1 VTHCVLYP
9 FRSDADE
16 SEVLH
21 PEGFGLR
28 QAARVTIFV
37 GFLCLSGLGNPIVG
51 QEPGGFGGTW
61 SYGFSTTYSPDSS
74 HILIGDSEQ
83 RRIWTVGAAYSHLL
97 HESPH
102 FRFDYEAVVM
112 PVWEE
117 RDPTV
122 TGTEFFVS
130 GQAIVTNQT
139 PVRVVDVTN
148 KPVGSILI
156 GNGTYTP
163 LYAMFGTQQTYGA
176 AITPLGARV
185 SAMPHWR
192 LQPTFAIDLGFVFGS
207 RAIPIDDGTAFN
219 YTFAMGPGI
228 QFYSDAHTSWRMDYV
243 YRHFSNA
250 GQGNQNPGVDQGVL
264 RLTISRNR

>member
-1 VTHCVLYP
+1 VLYSS
-9 FRSDADE
+9 RSDADGLE
-16 SEVLH
+16 ALH

-28 QAARVTIFV
+28 KAALVSIV
-37 GFLCLSGLGNPIVG
+37 AGLVCLAGWGVSAAG
-51 QEPGGFGGTW
+51 QEPAGFGGEW

-83 RRIWTVGAAYSHLL
+83 RRIWTVGGTYSHVLRQ
-97 HESPH
+97 SPH
-102 FRFDYEAVVM
+102 FRLDYEGAVM

-130 GQAIVTNQT
+130 GQAIVTTQP
-139 PVRVVDVTN
+139 PVRVVYVTN
-148 KPVGSILI
+148 RPVGSQPTGI
-156 GNGTYTP
+156 GTFAP
-163 LYAMFGTQQTYGA
+163 LYALFGTENTYAA

-185 SAMPHWR
+185 SAMPRWR

-207 RAIPIDDGTAFN
+207 RSIPIDDATAFN
-219 YTFAMGPGI
+219 YLFAVGPGI
-228 QFYSDAHTSWRMDYV
+228 QLYSDPHTSWRVEYV
-243 YRHFSNA
+243 YRHMSNA

-264 RLTISRNR
+264 RLTVSHHR